1 MVNYNNIGSTTNTLS
16 RRFSKHKTAFKMF
29 NNVKNK
35 FNRKYTVFEIL
46 AFGDS
51 YIELLE
57 MFSCNNRNELH
68 QREGYYIRSLNC
80 VNKDNIVLITKIK
93 YLKEKN
99 NIVLITKIKY
109 LKEKNNIILITK
121 IKYLKEENNIILITK
136 IKYLKEKNNII
147 LITKIKYLKEE
158 NKGLN
163 DRQHYL

>member
-1 MVNYNNIGSTTNTLS
+1 
-16 RRFSKHKTAFKMF
+16 MF

-80 VNKDNIVLITKIK
+80 VNKVVPCRTKKQYRIDNKDKISERK
-93 YLKEKN
+93 KQYRIDNKDKISERKKQYYIDNKDKISERRKQRLKRSPTLFINESKAN
-99 NIVLITKIKY
+99 MSY
-109 LKEKNNIILITK
+109 M
-121 IKYLKEENNIILITK
+121 
-136 IKYLKEKNNII
+136 
-147 LITKIKYLKEE
+147 
-158 NKGLN
+158 
-163 DRQHYL
+163 Q